1 MKIKFIIPLSLIG
14 LMFACGPSTKLEKS
28 WADPSF
34 NATTMKPFSKVLIVA
49 PLKDAASQRT
59 AEDKIAKQLKQG
71 VGVPSYTYLAATDT
85 NKMVVDEKLLKDGID
100 GVITMQLKDVEKST
114 SYVQGTSS
122 GGYYGRYGYRGGY
135 YGYGSY
141 SPGYYTEDKTFMV
154 ETNLYSI
161 KDNKL
166 LWSGTTSSLNPT
178 SFEKTMDQIIYTIK
192 YELQKKG
199 YIAK

>member
-1 MKIKFIIPLSLIG
+1 MKIKLFLPLSLIG
-14 LMFACGPSTKLEKS
+14 LLFACSPSTKLEKS

-34 NATTMKPFSKVLIVA
+34 NATTTKPYTKVLIIA
-49 PLKDAASQRT
+49 PLKDASSQRS

-71 VGVPSYTYLAATDT
+71 VGVQSYTYLSIADSV
-85 NKMVVDEKLLKDGID
+85 KEVVDAKLLKDGFD
-100 GVITMQLKDVEKST
+100 GIIEMHLKEVEKST
-114 SYVQGTSS
+114 SYVQGSS
-122 GGYYGRYGYRGGY
+122 YGGYGYRGY

-154 ETNLYSI
+154 ETNLFSI
-161 KDNKL
+161 RDNKL

-178 SFEKTMDQIIYTIK
+178 SFDKTIDEIINTIK

-199 YIAK
+199 FLKK

>member
-1 MKIKFIIPLSLIG
+1 MKIKYFIPLSLIG

-34 NATTMKPFSKVLIVA
+34 NTTTTKPFAKVLIIA

-71 VGVPSYTYLAATDT
+71 VGVQSYSYLSAADT
-85 NKMVVDEKLLKDGID
+85 NKNVVDAKLIKDGFD
-100 GVITMQLKDVEKST
+100 GIITMQLKEVEKST
-114 SYVQGTSS
+114 SYVQGSS
-122 GGYYGRYGYRGGY
+122 YGGYGYRGY

-141 SPGYYTEDKTFMV
+141 SPGYYEENKTFMV
-154 ETNLYSI
+154 ETNLFSI
-161 KDNKL
+161 RENKL

-199 YIAK
+199 MIQK

>member
-1 MKIKFIIPLSLIG
+1 MKIKLLIPLSLIG

-34 NATTMKPFSKVLIVA
+34 NATTTKPFTKVLIIA

-59 AEDKIAKQLKQG
+59 AEDKIAKSLKQG
-71 VGVPSYTYLAATDT
+71 VGVPSYTYLSATDT
-85 NKMVVDEKLLKDGID
+85 DKDVVDQKLLKDGFD
-100 GVITMQLKDVEKST
+100 GIIEMHLKEVEKST
-114 SYVQGTSS
+114 EYVQGSS
-122 GGYYGRYGYRGGY
+122 YGGYGYRGY

-141 SPGYYTEDKTFMV
+141 SPGYYTENKTFMV

-161 KDNKL
+161 RENKL

-178 SFEKTMDQIIYTIK
+178 SFDATLDQIIYTIK

-199 YIAK
+199 LIKK

>member
-1 MKIKFIIPLSLIG
+1 MKIKFLIPLSLIG
-14 LMFACGPSTKLEKS
+14 FMFACGPSTKLEKS

-34 NATTMKPFSKVLIVA
+34 NTTTTKPFNKVLIIA
-49 PLKDAASQRT
+49 PLKDAASQRS

-71 VGVPSYTYLAATDT
+71 VGVQSYSYLSTADSV
-85 NKMVVDEKLLKDGID
+85 KEVVDAKLLKDGFD
-100 GVITMQLKDVEKST
+100 GIITMQLKEVEKST
-114 SYVQGTSS
+114 SYVQGSS
-122 GGYYGRYGYRGGY
+122 YGGYHGYRGY

-141 SPGYYTEDKTFMV
+141 SPGYYEENKTFMV

-161 KDNKL
+161 RENKL

-178 SFEKTMDQIIYTIK
+178 SFDKTIDQIIYTIK

-199 YIAK
+199 MIPK